1 MQSRIYT
8 YIRGLLALVFDSIGG
23 YNMVGVCV
31 KKYYRDVPSIRISE
45 VNLRCHPP
53 RKKPPF
59 SAMYRLF
66 ASDFLFTVQRTT
78 TKSFQAR
85 YDSH

>member
-1 MQSRIYT
+1 ML
-8 YIRGLLALVFDSIGG
+8 GLLSLVFDSIGG
-23 YNMVGVCV
+23 YSMVEACV

-59 SAMYRLF
+59 SARARLF
-66 ASDFLFTVQRTT
+66 ASDSLFIVQRTT
-78 TKSFQAR
+78 TKNLSAW
-85 YDSH
+85 YDDR